1 MTGTFDIFLKNNI
14 ILKGLKDVTSPL
26 EGIKIK
32 RAMSATRMRH
42 RNFFSSSSDSH
53 MSLGTI
59 CSIAILAR

>member
-1 MTGTFDIFLKNNI
+1 MTGTFDVFLKNNI

-42 RNFFSSSSDSH
+42 RKKFFFH
-53 MSLGTI
+53 PQ
-59 CSIAILAR
+59 IAICL